1 MLIVSA
7 SLETPRVCVR
17 VCVGSGHL
25 LGLRGVT
32 SHSPPGLQ
40 EPVGALSHTR
50 CQDAASSGRS
60 LDPLHLDAPSRLFPA
75 CL

>member
-7 SLETPRVCVR
+7 SWETPRVCVCECASGPATCSG
-17 VCVGSGHL
+17 CVESPHT
-25 LGLRGVT
+25 LR
-32 SHSPPGLQ
+32 Q
-40 EPVGALSHTR
+40 AVGALSHTR